1 MGETKDGAAEGGDKG
16 EKKSEV
22 KEKPKNLVYQ
32 NPMDFKEKKTFK
44 NKYEEW
50 KFGDWKKGSGK
61 TFVTLETVIPPVP
74 AKLLTKPD
82 EPTFLKK
89 MTDIEDK
96 IKEINASL

>member
-1 MGETKDGAAEGGDKG
+1 
-16 EKKSEV
+16 
-22 KEKPKNLVYQ
+22 
-32 NPMDFKEKKTFK
+32 MDFKEKKTFK

-89 MTDIEDK
+89 MTDVEDK